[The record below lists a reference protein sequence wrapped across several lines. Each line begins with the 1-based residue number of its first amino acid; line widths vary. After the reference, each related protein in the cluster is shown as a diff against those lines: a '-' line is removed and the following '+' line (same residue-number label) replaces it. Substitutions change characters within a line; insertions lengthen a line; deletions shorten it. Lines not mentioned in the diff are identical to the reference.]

1 MTGTC
6 RTKSR
11 RGVLLGYKAW
21 TVEYQEE
28 TDWLFIY
35 VSIQGLHLAAHFF
48 VEKKNLHALLLFPP
62 SSPPPN
68 LNVISDCIII
78 SH

>member
-6 RTKSR
+6 RTKPR
-11 RGVLLGYKAW
+11 RGFLLGYKAW

-48 VEKKNLHALLLFPP
+48 VEKKKVHALLL
-62 SSPPPN
+62 SPPP
-68 LNVISDCIII
+68 LFSPQFKSLIVL
-78 SH
+78 